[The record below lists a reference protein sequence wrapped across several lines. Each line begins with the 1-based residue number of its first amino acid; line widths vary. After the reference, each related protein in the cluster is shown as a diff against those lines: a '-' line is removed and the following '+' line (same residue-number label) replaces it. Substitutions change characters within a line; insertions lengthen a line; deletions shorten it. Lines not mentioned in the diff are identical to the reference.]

1 MNIKY
6 ATKRITNSETTT
18 YILVA
23 FVLGVVLIGTLRI
36 LLMQTSTTGRN
47 GMVISRLSADYYTQQ
62 AN

>member
-36 LLMQTSTTGRN
+36 LLM
-47 GMVISRLSADYYTQQ
+47 
-62 AN
+62 